1 MILPLVGQALPDPNH
16 FASLGWTLASLAAL
30 VVIVRNAMGLWR
42 DLVTPTGAQ
51 AMTHATTHFQ
61 PRGDYV
67 TRAEFDSKISS
78 IRDDIDSLKT
88 YIHETDTVANERS
101 EERIS
106 KVHERIDA
114 LPAQIVAM
122 LKNTGA
128 I

>member
-67 TRAEFDSKISS
+67 TRDEFDSKLNSV
-78 IRDDIDSLKT
+78 RGDIARLTT
-88 YIHETDTVANERS
+88 YLHEMDAESNKRS

-106 KVHERIDA
+106 KVHERIDD